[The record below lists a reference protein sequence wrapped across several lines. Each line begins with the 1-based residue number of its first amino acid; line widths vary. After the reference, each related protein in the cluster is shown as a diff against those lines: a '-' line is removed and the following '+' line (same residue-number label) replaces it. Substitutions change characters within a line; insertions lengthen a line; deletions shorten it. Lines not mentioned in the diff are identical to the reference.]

1 MAQVAALGSAVRE
14 SRLWRSPAFPAGIG
28 PDFVNAVMVLETER
42 DADDLLAELHRVE
55 AAFGRERQTRWGPRS
70 LDLDLLALDDLV
82 LPDLAAWSLWRDL
95 TPEAQARETPD
106 RLILPHPRL
115 QDRGFVLAPLAEV
128 APDWRHPVT
137 GFDVTQMRDALPTAA
152 LDGVEPLDRAS
163 MMGPLRLVFRARAL
177 YACAFEAVPR
187 DSACGGPLPNLRW
200 ESSDGP
206 RDSRRLR

>member
-1 MAQVAALGSAVRE
+1 M
-14 SRLWRSPAFPAGIG
+14 
-28 PDFVNAVMVLETER
+28 
-42 DADDLLAELHRVE
+42 E

-152 LDGVEPLDRAS
+152 LDGVEPLD
-163 MMGPLRLVFRARAL
+163 
-177 YACAFEAVPR
+177 
-187 DSACGGPLPNLRW
+187 
-200 ESSDGP
+200 
-206 RDSRRLR
+206 

>member
-1 MAQVAALGSAVRE
+1 MPQRDNPYVQPIKRRALIALGANAAAPQGSPAQSLRAAMAQVAALGSAVRE

-28 PDFVNAVMVLETER
+28 PDFVNAAMVLETER

-152 LDGVEPLDRAS
+152 LDGVEPLD
-163 MMGPLRLVFRARAL
+163 
-177 YACAFEAVPR
+177 
-187 DSACGGPLPNLRW
+187 
-200 ESSDGP
+200 
-206 RDSRRLR
+206 